1 MTPLRPTAPTARAA
15 FLAAIVADITDRR
28 GLKHEWNAIDDDVQ
42 AEILA
47 TWDGLLTPLVAAV
60 RAEALASERE
70 RCALELDELAQE
82 ADMAAYACL
91 GGATADT
98 EPGEVLDGEGLSI
111 AAATACAYRDGAARI
126 RAMVSK

>member
-1 MTPLRPTAPTARAA
+1 MTPPRPTAPTAAELRDRFVRKLEVHLASLSAA
-15 FLAAIVADITDRR
+15 ADAREDLDR
-28 GLKHEWNAIDDDVQ
+28 
-42 AEILA
+42 
-47 TWDGLLTPLVAAV
+47 LVAAV

-126 RAMVSK
+126 RALVHR

>member
-1 MTPLRPTAPTARAA
+1 MTPPRPTAPTAAEMREALADRAR
-15 FLAAIVADITDRR
+15 LSRGDLDR
-28 GLKHEWNAIDDDVQ
+28 IDD
-42 AEILA
+42 LM
-47 TWDGLLTPLVAAV
+47 AAV

>member
-1 MTPLRPTAPTARAA
+1 MTPPRPTAASAAARSAADLRREMVECLAVDVGSRAA
-15 FLAAIVADITDRR
+15 ASYGDD
-28 GLKHEWNAIDDDVQ
+28 IDD
-42 AEILA
+42 LM
-47 TWDGLLTPLVAAV
+47 AAV
-60 RAEALASERE
+60 RAEALAHERE
-70 RCALELDELAQE
+70 RCAMELDELAQD

-126 RAMVSK
+126 RALVSK

>member
-1 MTPLRPTAPTARAA
+1 MTPPRPTAPTAAELREATIQMHCDSGGCDSVRGGPPGSHDSVGCH
-15 FLAAIVADITDRR
+15 LA
-28 GLKHEWNAIDDDVQ
+28 GMLDD
-42 AEILA
+42 LM
-47 TWDGLLTPLVAAV
+47 AAV

-126 RAMVSK
+126 RAMVHR

>member
-1 MTPLRPTAPTARAA
+1 MTPPPPTAPTAAELRDRFLKERAPLMKHVVTGKLRYIDG
-15 FLAAIVADITDRR
+15 FEADLD
-28 GLKHEWNAIDDDVQ
+28 A
-42 AEILA
+42 
-47 TWDGLLTPLVAAV
+47 LVAAV

-126 RAMVSK
+126 RALVHR